1 MGYVGGT
8 VGFVIAIVA
17 CAVSAPVLLPTLPW
31 TLPAL
36 MLILCAC
43 VIGIAL
49 SLIMAPIMGA
59 LLGVGVGYSRLPAL
73 LFVGVVA
80 TLTGLAWVPAIGAAG
95 IGLYQLNV
103 NINDIRISTI
113 TAAALAL
120 IGLLGILLVQLAL
133 SGVSYTLA
141 AITYRAAGRSPVED
155 EARGACAGV
164 NAAINFLLGVGV
176 IPPYLVMALGQNAGG
191 LLSFVALAAILV
203 ASIIPFRRNPATG
216 IVAAGER
223 TAIGWLVCLLPTAW
237 LMEVLGLVLFLI
249 SLAIHGTVG
258 LFVPMMTIS
267 GMRLRSDTG
276 SVIVIGGIAANL
288 NPAPTYNI
296 GTFTFVR
303 TISPAVIP
311 IYNDPPFF
319 AAAASVQNHEIGHQ
333 LNLAAFGT
341 AFNLVGFVDQWLG
354 PLIFGGAYSIY
365 GEDLASTN
373 DNSSTPFFPTP
384 LSMWLI

>member
-1 MGYVGGT
+1 MGHVGGT
-8 VGFVIAIVA
+8 VGFVIAIFV
-17 CAVSAPVLLPTLPW
+17 CAVLAPVLLLTLPW

-43 VIGIAL
+43 VIGVAL
-49 SLIMAPIMGA
+49 SLVMAPIMGA

-73 LFVGVVA
+73 LFVGVVV

-113 TAAALAL
+113 IAVALAL
-120 IGLLGILLVQLAL
+120 IGLLHILLVQLAL
-133 SGVSYTLA
+133 SGTSYTLA
-141 AITYRAAGRSPVED
+141 AITYRTAGRSPVED

-164 NAAINFLLGVGV
+164 NAAMNFLLGIGV
-176 IPPYLVMALGQNAGG
+176 IPPYLVMALGPIAGG
-191 LLSFVALAAILV
+191 LLSFAALAAILV
-203 ASIIPFRRNPATG
+203 ASIVPFRRNPATG

-237 LMEVLGLVLFLI
+237 LMEVLGLVLFLT

-258 LFVPMMTIS
+258 LFVPMMTIG

-276 SVIVIGGIAANL
+276 SVIVVGGIAANL

-311 IYNDPPFF
+311 IYNDPLFF

-341 AFNLVGFVDQWLG
+341 AFNLVGFVDEWLG

-384 LSMWLI
+384 LSMWMI